1 MGALAVIDD
10 ALEQGR
16 VTATNSEERELQEL
30 ALAIQA
36 DSPEPDPAFAATLAE
51 RVSAGF
57 PHEPSP
63 VAEGGRRAAERAR
76 GTLRSAAG
84 RLSGLRPRL
93 TPRYAGGVA
102 AVLLAVAVGGGII
115 SQSVGTGGDTVVSTM
130 AVKPDQ
136 AAEPAI
142 APEAAPEMQADMP
155 VRSGGGGGGAEPQS
169 LGKQRT
175 SETLSGMSA
184 AMPVE
189 DGVAGDERELVIDP
203 VDPGFP
209 GGGPKQN
216 ESLRQQDRQ
225 VERSAYI
232 TIGAP
237 EDKLADAARG
247 VADTARRHGGFVLSS
262 SMTVGERTSGGGQF
276 ELRVPV
282 DQLDATLD
290 DLSDLGE
297 VRSMTQDEQD
307 VTASFESIEDEIR
320 AAEAQRKSL
329 LTRLEN
335 ADTDLEAQAIRRQL
349 RQANRRVNGLKAD
362 QSQLAKRVSYAAVS
376 VTLQQ
381 GKSGA
386 GGGTAQAFDDALAIL
401 TASLGIFLR
410 VIAVLIPFGILAG
423 VIWLVARSVKR
434 RRRESALD

>member
-1 MGALAVIDD
+1 MDD
-10 ALEQGR
+10 S
-16 VTATNSEERELQEL
+16 V
-30 ALAIQA
+30 
-36 DSPEPDPAFAATLAE
+36 
-51 RVSAGF
+51 
-57 PHEPSP
+57 
-63 VAEGGRRAAERAR
+63 GGNQLRTRAA
-76 GTLRSAAG
+76 S
-84 RLSGLRPRL
+84 S
-93 TPRYAGGVA
+93 
-102 AVLLAVAVGGGII
+102 I
-115 SQSVGTGGDTVVSTM
+115 
-130 AVKPDQ
+130 
-136 AAEPAI
+136 
-142 APEAAPEMQADMP
+142 
-155 VRSGGGGGGAEPQS
+155 
-169 LGKQRT
+169 
-175 SETLSGMSA
+175 
-184 AMPVE
+184 
-189 DGVAGDERELVIDP
+189 
-203 VDPGFP
+203 DPGFP

-216 ESLRQQDRQ
+216 ESLSQQDRQ

-247 VADTARRHGGFVLSS
+247 VADAARRHGGFVLSS
-262 SMTVGERTSGGGQF
+262 SMTVGEKTSGGGQF

-307 VTASFESIEDEIR
+307 VTSSFESLEDEIK
-320 AAEAQRKSL
+320 AAEAERKSL

-335 ADTDLEAQAIRRQL
+335 ADTDLEAQAIRSQL
-349 RQANRRVNGLKAD
+349 KQANRRLNSLKAD

-386 GGGTAQAFDDALAIL
+386 GGATAQAFDDALAIL

-410 VIAVLIPFGILAG
+410 IVAVLIPLGIVAA
-423 VIWLVARSVKR
+423 VVWLVVGGARR